1 MKASWAFLRQQCHG
15 KAVLLG
21 NFAVLPHI
29 FTVMEQGKGK
39 GSAETILVGTLEAD
53 KLIAAIVGAFM
64 EKLDTVVTESPEESI
79 EESMRRLKEVSTRAE
94 RRSNEAQ
101 RTFKRRLEGLEQVMN
116 NQRAA
121 FRRIGRLQLACL
133 ESSMLESV
141 PQQSEGLVEAAP

>member
-1 MKASWAFLRQQCHG
+1 
-15 KAVLLG
+15 
-21 NFAVLPHI
+21 
-29 FTVMEQGKGK
+29 MEQGKGK